1 MGSLL
6 VDLAALAVALPIV
19 VLAVECFAAVFAR
32 PTLRAPEHTERP
44 SACVIVCAHDE
55 AAWIEGA
62 LDTIRPQLTPDDRI
76 LVVAHNC
83 NDATAEKARLAGV
96 QVVEAC
102 DDGTTGKPAA
112 LKAGLRVLDGDP
124 PAVCVVIDADCRAE
138 PGAIDALVRAAR
150 AHDAPVQG
158 TYLFRPADEVEHSS
172 VSSLALLVKNAVR
185 PLGLHRLGMP
195 CLLNGAGSAY
205 PFRLLRHA
213 PHGEGSIAEDYQLS
227 IDLALRGHATR
238 FCPAA
243 KVNSVLPKSEGA
255 AFKQRTRWEHG
266 HLRLFLTAA
275 PRLLVR
281 GLSRASTDLLAIAL
295 DLCVPPLSFL
305 ALWWTAT
312 AAAAGAHVLLGG
324 PAAALWISACS
335 GVLLFASI
343 LASVGKFSGAK
354 AAAGL
359 LWLVPRYVLW
369 KIPLYLAYLF
379 QRETQWKKTERIE

>member
-1 MGSLL
+1 MGALL
-6 VDLAALAVALPIV
+6 VVLAALAVALPIV
-19 VLAVECFAAVFAR
+19 VLAIECFAAVLSR
-32 PTLRAPEHTERP
+32 SSAPVAEHGERP
-44 SACVIVCAHDE
+44 GACVIVCAHDE
-55 AAWIEGA
+55 GEWIEGT
-62 LDTIRPQLTPDDRI
+62 LDTIRPQLTPEDRI

-83 NDATAEKARLAGV
+83 SDGTAEKARLAGA
-96 QVVEAC
+96 QVVEVR
-102 DDGTTGKPAA
+102 DEGTGGKPAA
-112 LKAGLRVLDGDP
+112 LKAGLRALDENP

-138 PGAIDALVRAAR
+138 SGAIDALVRAAH

-158 TYLFRPADEVEHSS
+158 TYLFRSADEVEHSS
-172 VSSLALLVKNAVR
+172 ISGLALLVKNAVR
-185 PLGLHRLGMP
+185 PLGLHRLGLP

-205 PFRLLRHA
+205 PFRLLRNA

-243 KVNSVLPKSEGA
+243 RVNSVLPQSERA